1 MSTAVPNLNDIPE
14 TGIEKH
20 ANFTKVWVA
29 NIKPAKRPEALLE
42 IVNAFPD
49 HWDAHFIMVGR
60 GGDRKPY
67 ASMIRTAS
75 RRASFDYLGELPVST
90 VEKLFESAH
99 CLVNTSAV
107 EGFPNTFIQ
116 SWCRRTIVASL
127 TIDPDQTLSE
137 LGNGLLEDSPSE
149 LAAAIDEVRND
160 FAKFDSITERAYR
173 YACAR
178 HNPSN
183 ASRLAE
189 LILER

>member
-1 MSTAVPNLNDIPE
+1 
-14 TGIEKH
+14 
-20 ANFTKVWVA
+20 
-29 NIKPAKRPEALLE
+29 
-42 IVNAFPD
+42 
-49 HWDAHFIMVGR
+49 
-60 GGDRKPY
+60 
-67 ASMIRTAS
+67 MIRTAS
-75 RRASFDYLGELPVST
+75 RRASFDYLGELPVSA
-90 VEKLFESAH
+90 VEELIESAN

-107 EGFPNTFIQ
+107 EGFPNTFIE
-116 SWCRRTIVASL
+116 SWYRRPVVASL

-160 FAKFDSITERAYR
+160 FAKFDSITERTYR

-178 HNPSN
+178 HSPSN